1 MGRKGAEQ
9 SETSLLASAAPAS
22 PRVSA
27 LPLPVAV
34 VGAVT
39 WERRRGPCS
48 QAPGVTALDSPCT
61 GRGLRPLFSLF
72 DSHFSLRKSR
82 MRILLTS

>member
-9 SETSLLASAAPAS
+9 SETPLLASAAPAS
-22 PRVSA
+22 PRVST

-48 QAPGVTALDSPCT
+48 QAPGVTALDSPRT

>member
-9 SETSLLASAAPAS
+9 SETPLLASAAPAS

-48 QAPGVTALDSPCT
+48 QAPGVTALDSPRT
-61 GRGLRPLFSLF
+61 GGDFAHYLVSSIHIFLLENRG
-72 DSHFSLRKSR
+72 
-82 MRILLTS
+82 